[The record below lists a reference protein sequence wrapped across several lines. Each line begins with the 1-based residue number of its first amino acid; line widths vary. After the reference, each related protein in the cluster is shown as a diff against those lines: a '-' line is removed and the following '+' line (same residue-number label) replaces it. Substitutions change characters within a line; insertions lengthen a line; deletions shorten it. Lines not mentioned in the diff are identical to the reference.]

1 MSNYRYAT
9 STGVTYWEGHKVPL
23 TRGEVWHAS
32 DPFVKAHPELFV
44 DAPPVVR
51 GYVVESAS
59 KAPGEKRSTKRA
71 S

>member
-1 MSNYRYAT
+1 MSDYRYAT
-9 STGVTYWEGHKVPL
+9 STGVMYWEGQKVTL
-23 TRGEVWHAS
+23 SRGEVWHAT
-32 DPFVKAHPELFV
+32 DPFVKANPDLFV
-44 DAPPVVR
+44 ESPPVVR